1 MSKSEVELRTKELAE
16 LDKKHFFHP
25 LTPPKLQ
32 YEQGPPI
39 IAEKGEGIYIT
50 DVNGDRY
57 IDGMSMLWNVNLGHG
72 QVELAE
78 AAKEQMS
85 KLAFS
90 SAFNGYSHEPVVRLA
105 EKIASL
111 TPGDLNVVF
120 FTSGGS
126 ESNDTSFKLVRSYWK
141 LKGKPEKKKII
152 SLKRG
157 YHGVTL
163 GSTSATGMSEFSDF
177 VESKAPDFLHAKAHL
192 LNCELGDET
201 DPEYNQSIRGVI
213 DREGADTI
221 AAVIMEPVMG
231 AGGVMIPPEG
241 YMQAVRKLCD
251 EKDILMITDEVITG
265 FGRTGKMF
273 GVNNWEVVPD
283 VMTIAKGITSGY
295 HQLGGVVMREKI
307 RKPFIQTN
315 DVFFHGFTYSGHPT
329 ACAVGLKAL
338 EIIERENLLQNVNDM
353 EQEFKAGLKMLEEKH
368 SIVTNTRVI
377 GLLGAFELYEDPEN
391 NKPYAPE
398 VGAAFQV
405 VEEAFKRKLLL
416 RFIDWEGSNIVA
428 IAPPLIVNKEEMKE
442 IFEIIDESITAFKN
456 SNI

>member
-1 MSKSEVELRTKELAE
+1 MTNIHVELSTEELVE

-50 DVNGDRY
+50 DVKGDKY

-90 SAFNGYSHEPVVRLA
+90 SAFNGYSHEPAVRLA
-105 EKIASL
+105 TKIASL

-141 LKGKPEKKKII
+141 LKGKLEKKKII

-163 GSTSATGMSEFSDF
+163 GSTSATGMPEFSDF
-177 VESKAPDFLHAKAHL
+177 VQSKAPDFLHAKAHL
-192 LNCELGDET
+192 LDCELGDRKH
-201 DPEYNQSIRGVI
+201 PEYENSIRGVI
-213 DREGADTI
+213 EREGADTV
-221 AAVIMEPVMG
+221 AAVILEPVMG

-241 YMQAVRKLCD
+241 YLQAVRKLCD
-251 EKDILMITDEVITG
+251 ENNILMITDEVITG

-273 GVNNWEVVPD
+273 GVNNWDVVPD

-295 HQLGGVVMREKI
+295 HQLGAVVMREKV
-307 RKPFIQTN
+307 REPFIQTN

-338 EIIERENLLQNVNDM
+338 EIIERENLLGNVNDM
-353 EQEFKAGLKMLEEKH
+353 AEEFNQRLKMLEEKH
-368 SIVTNTRVI
+368 DIVTKTRNI
-377 GLLGAFELYEDPEN
+377 GLLGAFELYEDPES
-391 NKPYAPE
+391 NKPFAPD

-428 IAPPLIVNKEEMKE
+428 IAPPLIVNKAEMKE
-442 IFEIIDESITAFKN
+442 IFDIVDESITAFTLKK
-456 SNI
+456 

>member
-1 MSKSEVELRTKELAE
+1 MAKSQVELKTKELVE
-16 LDKKHFFHP
+16 LDKQHFFHP

-39 IAEKGEGIYIT
+39 IAERGEGIYIY

-72 QVELAE
+72 QKELAE
-78 AAKEQMS
+78 AAQEQAS

-90 SAFNGYSHEPVVRLA
+90 SAFNGYSHVSAIRLA
-105 EKIASL
+105 EKIASI

-126 ESNDTSFKLVRSYWK
+126 ESNDTSFKLVRAYWK
-141 LKGKPEKKKII
+141 LKGKPEKRKII

-163 GSTSATGMSEFSDF
+163 GSTSATGMPEFSNF
-177 VESKAPDFLHAKAHL
+177 VQSKAPDFLHAKAHL
-192 LNCELGDET
+192 LNCELGDKS
-201 DPEYNQSIRGVI
+201 DPEYEQSIRGI
-213 DREGADTI
+213 IEREGAETI

-231 AGGVMIPPEG
+231 AGGVLIPPDG
-241 YMQAVRKLCD
+241 YLQAVRKLCD
-251 EKDILMITDEVITG
+251 EHDILMITDEVITG

-273 GVNNWEVVPD
+273 GVNNWDVVPD

-307 RKPFIQTN
+307 REPFIQTN

-329 ACAVGLKAL
+329 ACAVGLKVL
-338 EIIERENLLQNVNDM
+338 EIIERDHILENVNEM
-353 EQEFKAGLKMLEEKH
+353 AEEYRKGLKMLEEKH
-368 SIVTNTRVI
+368 SIVTKTRNI
-377 GLLGAFELYEDPEN
+377 GLLGAFELYEVPEN
-391 NKPYAPE
+391 EKTFAPDQA
-398 VGAAFQV
+398 VAMKV
-405 VEEAFKRKLLL
+405 VEEAFKNKLLL

-428 IAPPLIVNKEEMKE
+428 VAPPLTVKKEEMEE
-442 IFEIIDESITAFKN
+442 IFDIIDKSIETVKK
-456 SNI
+456 SL